1 LRRAAVFGVLL
12 ALAAAGAAQATS
24 KADLAAVRE
33 TSSLETSGARTLQ
46 HTVRVRSTPAVVWQ
60 ALTYPPSYRVW
71 VASASAIDLK
81 VGGRVD
87 VAFDPKAA
95 PGDPPDLSQEITA
108 YVPERMI
115 AFRNLKSPP
124 LPGVGVY
131 GRLAIVML
139 LTPVGDGETEVSLSQ
154 VGYGAGA
161 DFDALYGFFR
171 SHNPEY
177 LADLKAY
184 AEKPAR

>member
-1 LRRAAVFGVLL
+1 MRSVVVLAL
-12 ALAAAGAAQATS
+12 AILAAAGAASAAS

-33 TSSLETSGARTLQ
+33 TSSLETSGARMLQ
-46 HTVRVRSTPAVVWQ
+46 DTVRVRASPAVVWQ
-60 ALTYPPSYRVW
+60 ALTDPASYRAW
-71 VASASAIDLK
+71 VAPASDIDLK

-87 VAFDPKAA
+87 VAFDPKAK
-95 PGDPPDLSQEITA
+95 PGGPPDLSQEITA

-115 AFRNLKSPP
+115 AFRNLKTPP
-124 LPGVGVY
+124 LPGAGVY
-131 GRLAIVML
+131 GKLAIVIL
-139 LTPVGDGETEVSLSQ
+139 LTPVGAGETEVSLSQ

-161 DFDALYGFFR
+161 EFDALYAFFR

-184 AEKPAR
+184 AEKAPR